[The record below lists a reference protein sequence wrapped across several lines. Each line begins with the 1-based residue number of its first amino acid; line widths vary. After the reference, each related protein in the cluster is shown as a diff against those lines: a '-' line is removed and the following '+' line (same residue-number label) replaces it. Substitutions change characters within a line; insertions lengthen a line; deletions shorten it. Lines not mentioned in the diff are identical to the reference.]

1 MHSLCDYN
9 LQQNQEGFKVKKII
23 NNADDTVMEGLEGF
37 VACYSRYYEQHPEVK
52 GVIARNRRKEKVAL
66 VVGGGSGHEP
76 MFAGFVGKGLA
87 DAAACGNI
95 FASPDPNTV
104 YETANAVSEGK
115 GVLFVYGNYA
125 GDNLNFDMAEELLND
140 DGIPTAH
147 VRVWDDVA
155 SAPKE
160 RIQDR
165 RGIAG
170 DVTVIKVAGAAC
182 DAGLSLEEVVR
193 ITEKAR
199 DNTKSIGIA
208 VSPGQIPG
216 LDKPTFELGED
227 EMEYG
232 MGIHGE
238 PGIQRTKMQPADVL
252 TEELYKN
259 LMKDAGL
266 LKGDEVCVVINGL
279 GATTNLEL
287 AIVYRKVKQL
297 LDKDGII
304 VYDSDMN
311 NFCTSQGMGGFSITF
326 MKLDDELKIYYD
338 MPCYSPYYAKG
349 ELTGA
354 AREHVAED
362 TVKTHEVKAEEKSGE
377 KAADTAVRKREGI
390 LTTLSAEDA
399 KDMLLY
405 IADKVIA
412 KKPYLTEIDS
422 AIGDGDHGIGM
433 AGGMQKAKD
442 KLMELDP
449 NGNVYSVFETAGKAM
464 LMSMGGASGV
474 IFGSLYLAGAKG
486 MEAKAELHAAD
497 LAAMERKSLMAIKE
511 RGKAEV
517 GDKTMVDALEP
528 AVLAMEANKEKTLLE
543 MLKVAE
549 EAAKQGVENTKDYVA
564 KFGRAKSLM
573 ERAIGHQD
581 AGATSVW
588 LIFQGMREFV
598 EGNMI

>member
-1 MHSLCDYN
+1 M
-9 LQQNQEGFKVKKII
+9 KKII
-23 NNADDTVMEGLEGF
+23 NNPEHAVMEGLEGF
-37 VACYSRYYEQHPEVK
+37 VSCYDKYYELHPEVK
-52 GVIARNRRKEKVAL
+52 GVISKNRRKGKVAL

-76 MFAGFVGKGLA
+76 MFAGFVGRGLA

-95 FASPDPNTV
+95 FASPDPNTIF
-104 YETANAVSEGK
+104 ETAKAVSEGE

-140 DGIPTAH
+140 DGILTVH

-155 SAPKE
+155 SAPE
-160 RIQDR
+160 DRIEDR

-170 DVTVIKVAGAAC
+170 DVPVIKVAGAAC
-182 DAGLSLEEVVR
+182 DAGLSLGEVRR

-199 DNTKSIGIA
+199 DCTKSIGIA

-216 LDKPTFELGED
+216 LNKPTFELGED
-227 EMEYG
+227 ELEYG

-252 TEELYKN
+252 TEELYRK
-259 LMKDAGL
+259 LAEEAK
-266 LKGDEVCVVINGL
+266 LKRGDEAVVVMNGL

-287 AIVYRKVKQL
+287 AIVYRKVRQL
-297 LDKDGII
+297 LEKDGIQ

-311 NFCTSQGMGGFSITF
+311 NYCTSQGMGGFSITF
-326 MKLDDELKIYYD
+326 MKLDDELKMYYD

-349 ELTGA
+349 ELTG
-354 AREHVAED
+354 VAFKESSS
-362 TVKTHEVKAEEKSGE
+362 ENAEEKITLDKTEPAEMKEE
-377 KAADTAVRKREGI
+377 KSQHETRSREGVLDV
-390 LTTLSAEDA
+390 LTAQDA
-399 KDMLLY
+399 KDMLIY
-405 IADKVIA
+405 IAEKVIA
-412 KKPYLTEIDS
+412 EKPYLTEIDS

-433 AGGMQKAKD
+433 AGGMQKARE
-442 KLMELDP
+442 KLEKLYT
-449 NGNVYSVFETAGKAM
+449 GNVYEVFEAAGKAM

-486 MEAKAELHAAD
+486 MNPKAELNASD
-497 LAAMERKSLMAIKE
+497 LASMERKSLEAIKE
-511 RGKAEV
+511 RGKAQV

-528 AVLAMEANKEKTLLE
+528 AVLAMEKRQGSSLLE
-543 MLKVAE
+543 MLRAAE
-549 EAAKQGVENTKDYVA
+549 EAAKQGVENTKNYTA
-564 KFGRAKSLM
+564 RFGRAKSLM

-588 LIFQGMREFV
+588 IIFRGMREFV
-598 EGNMI
+598 ENKMA

>member
-1 MHSLCDYN
+1 M
-9 LQQNQEGFKVKKII
+9 KKII

-37 VACYSRYYEQHPEVK
+37 VACYSKYYEQHSEVK
-52 GVIARNRRKEKVAL
+52 GVISRNRRKDKVAL

-104 YETANAVSEGK
+104 YETANAVNEGK

-155 SAPKE
+155 SAPAD
-160 RIQDR
+160 RIEDR

-182 DAGLSLEEVVR
+182 DAGLELSEVTRVV
-193 ITEKAR
+193 EKAR
-199 DNTKSIGIA
+199 DYTKSIGIA

-238 PGIQRTKMQPADVL
+238 PGIQRTKMETADVL
-252 TEELYKN
+252 TEELYRN
-259 LMKDAGL
+259 LMQDAKL
-266 LKGDEVCVVINGL
+266 QKGDEVCVVINGL

-297 LDKDGII
+297 LDKDGIY

-326 MKLDDELKIYYD
+326 MKLDDELKTYYD

-349 ELTGA
+349 EVTGA
-354 AREHVAED
+354 AEHRHRGAGEA
-362 TVKTHEVKAEEKSGE
+362 VKSSESVSSQDSTSK
-377 KAADTAVRKREGI
+377 TAKGCTRVREGVLEV
-390 LTTLSAEDA
+390 LTAEDA
-399 KDMLLY
+399 REMLMY
-405 IADKVIA
+405 IADKVID

-433 AGGMQKAKD
+433 AGGMQKAKT
-442 KLMELDP
+442 KLENLDSK
-449 NGNVYSVFETAGKAM
+449 GNVYAVFETAGKAM

-486 MEAKAELHAAD
+486 VDAKTELTSAD
-497 LAAMERKSLMAIKE
+497 LAAMERKSLEAIKE

-528 AVLAMEANKEKTLLE
+528 AVRAMEANKDKPLLE
-543 MLKVAE
+543 MLKAAE
-549 EAAKQGVENTKDYVA
+549 EAARQGVEDTKGYVA

-588 LIFQGMREFV
+588 LILQGMREFV
-598 EGNMI
+598 ENQ